1 MSACLVSWL
10 RKSRH
15 NSRRLGRLKLPHPK
29 RGISSGGAC
38 FSLPGAVASQ
48 CAPIYSANFRD
59 RRLVCGTTGAA
70 VRCTRC
76 GLQRLDPLPSPE
88 ELKTYDPDRYLCAPA
103 SNAASHLPGGAVA

>member
-1 MSACLVSWL
+1 MSAYLVSWL
-10 RKSRH
+10 RESRH
-15 NSRRLGRLKLPHPK
+15 NSCRLGKLKLPHPK

-70 VRCTRC
+70 VRCTPC
-76 GLQRLDPLPSPE
+76 GLQRLAPLPLPG
-88 ELKTYDPDRYLCAPA
+88 ELKTYDPDSYWFAPA
-103 SNAASHLPGGAVA
+103 SNNASHLPGGEVA